1 MVFCSVTENGFA
13 AKSDTLPIGEA
24 VHDKDRVEY
33 FQGYTDALMKAVN
46 EDGVPV
52 KSYFAWS
59 RCQFLDV
66 RGHPVLIFRERP
78 AR

>member
-1 MVFCSVTENGFA
+1 MFCSVTENGFA
-13 AKSDTLPIGEA
+13 AKSDMLPIAEA
-24 VHDKDRVEY
+24 VHDNDRVEY

-59 RCQFLDV
+59 RCQFIDV
-66 RGHPVLIFRERP
+66 RGSRILILRVRS

>member
-1 MVFCSVTENGFA
+1 MFCSVTENGFA
-13 AKSDTLPIGEA
+13 AKSDTLPIVEA

-33 FQGYTDALMKAVN
+33 FEGYTDALLKAVN

-59 RCQFLDV
+59 KHRFT
-66 RGHPVLIFRERP
+66 
-78 AR
+78 